1 MVKVD
6 IIDKISIPEGVEVSI
21 DSNQINVKG
30 PKGELSRGIFTP
42 GIKIEV
48 KENEVIFSIKKAAK
62 KEKMVLKTTEAH
74 LKNMI
79 NGVNEEYVYKLKIC
93 SGHFPMN
100 VSISGNKFTVKNFLG
115 EKVPRI
121 VTFSEKVLEKL
132 IVLKADIVGVCTG
145 CNRNS
150 IEVVKAIK
158 REFALKKDS
167 FFRFDSKFCN
177 RKKIT
182 TPQRIWI
189 KILNVR

>member
-93 SGHFPMN
+93 SGHFPMT
-100 VSISGNKFTVKNFLG
+100 VSLENQEVIVKNFLG
-115 EKVPRI
+115 ESVPRKKKMQTGAEI
-121 VTFSEKVLEKL
+121 EIKGNDITVTSIDIEKAGQV
-132 IVLKADIVGVCTG
+132 AA
-145 CNRNS
+145 S
-150 IEVVKAIK
+150 IEALTRITNKDRRRFQDGIFITSKAG
-158 REFALKKDS
+158 
-167 FFRFDSKFCN
+167 
-177 RKKIT
+177 KKI
-182 TPQRIWI
+182 
-189 KILNVR
+189 